1 MGDLKD
7 HIFLH
12 YANLGVDK
20 ARHEFVEK
28 YVPKKKNR
36 FLIKGITYE
45 IGPCHV
51 DSGDFVYEISSKIPQ
66 EALPKK
72 VTTEKYFKEVLKI
85 VNRSVKKPVNPKM
98 ENIIH
103 NTADLEVKERDYVK
117 LTYCYKE
124 DELYTY
130 AEVENR
136 LKQCKEKNIPLPDV
150 PGIVTAGGK
159 LVVVLIKESMA
170 NWIRQNVADLIKA
183 NEDVKKNM
191 ASKMKSLDKGEESK
205 GARPATKKKTASVK
219 DKAKKKK

>member
-12 YANLGVDK
+12 YANLGVEE
-20 ARHEFVEK
+20 ARREFVEK
-28 YVPKKKNR
+28 HVPKKKNR

-45 IGPCHV
+45 IGSCHV

-72 VTTEKYFKEVLKI
+72 ITTEKYFKEVLKI
-85 VNRSVKKPVNPKM
+85 VNRSEKKPVNPKM
-98 ENIIH
+98 ENIVH

-117 LTYCYKE
+117 LTYRYSE

-130 AEVENR
+130 AEVEKR
-136 LKQCKEKNIPLPDV
+136 LRRHKEENIPLPDV

-159 LVVVLIKESMA
+159 LVVVLIKESMT
-170 NWIRQNVADLIKA
+170 NLIRQNVTDLIKA
-183 NEDVKKNM
+183 NDDVKKAM
-191 ASKMKSLDKGEESK
+191 AAKIKSRDNDKELK
-205 GARPATKKKTASVK
+205 AARPATKKSATSKSK
-219 DKAKKKK
+219 PKKKK